1 MATKNIN
8 VSWQFT
14 KDAITVAEGS
24 SVLTQGN
31 WETLDLPHTWNGED
45 GQDGGND
52 YHRGTCY
59 YVKNMKREEFGSEP
73 ITYIEFNGANSS
85 AWLYVNGKEA
95 GHHDGGYSTWRVN
108 VTDLLADDNELVV
121 AVDNAPNDHVYPQM
135 ADFTFYGGLYRDV
148 NVISV
153 PETHFDLDYY
163 GTHGIAVTP
172 TVEGANASVEVEV
185 FVTDATEEDTLEYVI
200 KDGDEVVATKSVS
213 ANETKVTFEIEN
225 VHLWN
230 GRKDPHLYTMHVEL
244 KKDGQ
249 VIDERTT
256 RFGCRTFKVD
266 PEKGFF
272 LNGEHYPLRGVSRHQ
287 DRPHIGNALTP
298 EMHEEDAKI
307 IYELGATTIRLAHYQ
322 HDQYFYDL
330 CDELGFVLWAE
341 IPYISVHMSN
351 GRENT
356 ISQMKELVVQNYNH
370 PSIFFWGLSNEI
382 TMKGAKDPDLLENH
396 HILNDMVHEM
406 DKTRLT
412 TMAVISMCDISEKQY
427 IEIPDLVSYNQYLGW
442 YGGKIEQNGPFMDA
456 FHEMYPNIPI
466 GMSEYGAEAY
476 KWHTSH
482 PEQGDYT
489 EEYQAHYHEELI
501 KQLYTRDFVWATH
514 VWNMFD
520 FAADARDEGGCKGMN
535 NKGLVTF
542 DRKYKKDAFYAYKAW
557 LSDEPFVHLC
567 SKNYID
573 RDEDVTI
580 VKVYSNLPEVELFAN
595 GESVGKQNAEDHFF
609 TFEVKNVGETTL
621 LAKAGDC
628 EDSATIRKVDEP
640 NPDYHMPVTG
650 DVINWF
656 EITAPEGYFSINDT
670 LGEIMANPEGAKFMG
685 GMMAKMQESQQN
697 PSEDDPQKGMKDL
710 ANQIDPE
717 AAQKMMM
724 GFTVKRMLGFG
735 GLPKEQVL
743 GINAMLN
750 KIKK

>member
-1 MATKNIN
+1 MSKKFTWNENWK
-8 VSWQFT
+8 FT
-14 KDAITVAEGS
+14 KDAVTVSDKTTSA
-24 SVLTQGN
+24 GN

-45 GQDGGND
+45 GQDGGSD
-52 YHRGTCY
+52 YYRGTCY
-59 YVKNMKREEFGSEP
+59 YAKNLSKAEVAEGKEV
-73 ITYIEFNGANSS
+73 YIEFEAANSS
-85 AWLYVNGKEA
+85 AELFVNGESVAK
-95 GHHDGGYSTWRVN
+95 HDGGYSTWRAN
-108 VTDLLADDNELVV
+108 ITPYLKDENEIVV
-121 AVDNAPNDHVYPQM
+121 AVDNAPNDYVYPQN
-135 ADFTFYGGLYRDV
+135 ADFTFYGGLYRKVSLILVD
-148 NVISV
+148 
-153 PETHFDLDYY
+153 ETRFDLDYY
-163 GTHGIAVTP
+163 GSPAIKVTP
-172 TVEGANASVEVEV
+172 EVTGDDAKITTEVYLTNAGSTEELVFTITDGDTVVDTVTVSADKTEVEQ
-185 FVTDATEEDTLEYVI
+185 TIT
-200 KDGDEVVATKSVS
+200 
-213 ANETKVTFEIEN
+213 N

-244 KKDGQ
+244 KKNGT
-249 VIDERTT
+249 VVDERST

-322 HDQYFYDL
+322 HDQHFYNM

-341 IPYISVHMSN
+341 IPYISVHMPN

-370 PSIFFWGLSNEI
+370 ASIFFWGLSTEI

-412 TMAVISMCDISEKQY
+412 TMAVISMCNISESQY

-442 YGGKIEQNGPFMDA
+442 YGGKIEENGPFMDS

-476 KWHTSH
+476 KWHSSH
-482 PEQGDYT
+482 PEQGDYS

-542 DRKYKKDAFYAYKAW
+542 DRKYKKDSFYAYKAW

-567 SKNYID
+567 SKNYVD
-573 RDEDVTI
+573 RDEDVTT
-580 VKVYSNLPEVELFAN
+580 VKVYSNLPEVELFVN
-595 GESVGKQNAEDHFF
+595 GESVGKQTAEDHFF
-609 TFEVKNVGETTL
+609 SFTVKNVGESKL

-628 EDSATIRKVDEP
+628 EDTAVIKKVDEP
-640 NPDYHMPVTG
+640 NPDYRMPVTG

-656 EITAPEGYFSINDT
+656 EITTPEGYFSINDT
-670 LGEIMANPEGAKFMG
+670 MGDIMANPEGAKLMG
-685 GMMAKMQESQQN
+685 GLMAKMQPNNEE
-697 PSEDDPQKGMKDL
+697 PDEDDPQKGMKEL
-710 ANQIDPE
+710 ASQIDPA

-735 GLPKEQVL
+735 AVPKEQVL

>member
-1 MATKNIN
+1 MSKKFTWNNNWK
-8 VSWQFT
+8 FT
-14 KDAITVAEGS
+14 KDAVSISENTTAA
-24 SVLTQGN
+24 GN
-31 WETLDLPHTWNGED
+31 WETLDLPHTWNGDD
-45 GQDGGND
+45 GQDGGSD
-52 YHRGTCY
+52 YYRGTCY
-59 YVKNMKREEFGSEP
+59 YAKNLSKAEVAEGKEV
-73 ITYIEFNGANSS
+73 YIEFEAANSS
-85 AWLYVNGKEA
+85 AELYVNGTSAAK
-95 GHHDGGYSTWRVN
+95 HDGGYSTWRAN
-108 VTDLLADDNELVV
+108 ITPYLKEENEIVV
-121 AVDNAPNDHVYPQM
+121 AVDNAPNDRVYPQN
-135 ADFTFYGGLYRDV
+135 ADFTFYGGLYRKVSLICVD
-148 NVISV
+148 
-153 PETHFDLDYY
+153 ETRFDLDYY
-163 GTHGIAVTP
+163 GSPAIKVTP
-172 TVEGANASVEVEV
+172 EVTGSDARITTEVFLTGATSEEELVFTITDGETVIDTVTVAAEQTEVEQ
-185 FVTDATEEDTLEYVI
+185 T
-200 KDGDEVVATKSVS
+200 
-213 ANETKVTFEIEN
+213 IEN

-244 KKDGQ
+244 KKNGE
-249 VIDERTT
+249 VVDERTT
-256 RFGCRTFKVD
+256 RFGCRTFTVD
-266 PEKGFF
+266 PKKGFF

-341 IPYISVHMSN
+341 IPYISVHMPT

-370 PSIFFWGLSNEI
+370 ASIFFWGLSNEI
-382 TMKGAKDPDLLENH
+382 TMQGADDPDLLENH

-412 TMAVISMCDISEKQY
+412 TMAVISMCDISESQY

-442 YGGKIEQNGPFMDA
+442 YGGKIEENGPFMDA
-456 FHEMYPNIPI
+456 FHEKYPNIPI

-482 PEQGDYT
+482 PEQGDYS

-501 KQLYTRDFVWATH
+501 KQLYTRDFIWATH

-542 DRKYKKDAFYAYKAW
+542 DRKYKKDSFYAYKAW

-567 SKNYID
+567 SKNYVD

-580 VKVYSNLPEVELFAN
+580 VKVYSNQPEVELFAN
-595 GESVGKQNAEDHFF
+595 GESVGKQTAEDHFF
-609 TFEVKNVGETTL
+609 SFEVKNVGETTL
-621 LAKAGDC
+621 VAKAGVC
-628 EDSATIRKVDEP
+628 EDTATIRKVDEP
-640 NPDYHMPVTG
+640 NPDYRMPVTG
-650 DVINWF
+650 DIINWF
-656 EITAPEGYFSINDT
+656 EITEPDGYFSINDT
-670 LGEIMANPEGAKFMG
+670 MGQIMANPEGAKLLG
-685 GMMAKMQESQQN
+685 GMLEKMQQSNQN
-697 PSEDDPQKGMKDL
+697 PDDDDPQKGMK
-710 ANQIDPE
+710 AMASKIDPA

-735 GLPKEQVL
+735 SVPKEQVL
-743 GINAMLN
+743 AINQMLN
-750 KIKK
+750 QIKK

>member
-1 MATKNIN
+1 MSKKFTWNENWK
-8 VSWQFT
+8 FT
-14 KDAITVAEGS
+14 KDAVAITDRTT
-24 SVLTQGN
+24 SVGN
-31 WETLDLPHTWNGED
+31 WETLNLPHTWNGDD
-45 GQDGGND
+45 GQDGGSD
-52 YHRGTCY
+52 YYRGTCY
-59 YVKNMKREEFGSEP
+59 YAKNLSKAEIAEGKEV
-73 ITYIEFNGANSS
+73 YIEFEAANSS
-85 AWLYVNGKEA
+85 AELFVNGESVAK
-95 GHHDGGYSTWRVN
+95 HDGGYSTWRAN
-108 VTDLLADDNELVV
+108 ITSYLKEENEIVV
-121 AVDNAPNDHVYPQM
+121 AVDNAPNDHVYPQN
-135 ADFTFYGGLYRDV
+135 ADFTFYGGLYRKVSLLLVD
-148 NVISV
+148 
-153 PETHFDLDYY
+153 ETRFDLDYY
-163 GTHGIAVTP
+163 GSPAIKVTP
-172 TVEGANASVEVEV
+172 EVTGQDAKITTEVYLTNAGSQ
-185 FVTDATEEDTLEYVI
+185 EELVYTI
-200 KDGDEVVATKSVS
+200 TDGDTVVDTVTVCADQTK
-213 ANETKVTFEIEN
+213 AEQTITN

-272 LNGEHYPLRGVSRHQ
+272 LNGEYYPLRGVSRHQ

-341 IPYISVHMSN
+341 IPYISVHMPN

-356 ISQMKELVVQNYNH
+356 VSQMKELVVQNYNH

-412 TMAVISMCDISEKQY
+412 TMAVISMCDISESQY

-567 SKNYID
+567 SKNYVD
-573 RDEDVTI
+573 RDEDVTT
-580 VKVYSNLPEVELFAN
+580 VKVYSNLPEVELFVN

-621 LAKAGDC
+621 IAKAGDY

-670 LGEIMANPEGAKFMG
+670 MGEIMANPEGAKFMG

-697 PSEDDPQKGMKDL
+697 PSEDDPQKGMKAM
-710 ANQIDPE
+710 ANQIEPE

>member
-1 MATKNIN
+1 MSKKFTWNENWK
-8 VSWQFT
+8 FT
-14 KDAITVAEGS
+14 KDAVTVTDKTTSA
-24 SVLTQGN
+24 GN
-31 WETLDLPHTWNGED
+31 WETLDLPHTWNGDD
-45 GQDGGND
+45 GQDGGSD
-52 YHRGTCY
+52 YYRGTCY
-59 YVKNMKREEFGSEP
+59 YAKNLSKAEIAEDKEV
-73 ITYIEFNGANSS
+73 YIEFEAANSS
-85 AWLYVNGKEA
+85 AELFVNGTSVAK
-95 GHHDGGYSTWRVN
+95 HDGGYSTWRAN
-108 VTDLLADDNELVV
+108 ITSYLKEENEIVV
-121 AVDNAPNDHVYPQM
+121 AVDNAPNDRVYPQN
-135 ADFTFYGGLYRDV
+135 ADFTFYGGLYRKVSLILVD
-148 NVISV
+148 
-153 PETHFDLDYY
+153 ETRFDLDYY
-163 GTHGIAVTP
+163 GSPAIKVTP
-172 TVEGANASVEVEV
+172 EVTGQDAKITTEVYLTNAGSAEELV
-185 FVTDATEEDTLEYVI
+185 FTIT
-200 KDGDEVVATKSVS
+200 DGDTVVDTVSVL
-213 ANETKVTFEIEN
+213 ADQTKVEQTITN

-341 IPYISVHMSN
+341 IPYISVHMPN

-396 HILNDMVHEM
+396 QILNDMVHEM

-412 TMAVISMCDISEKQY
+412 TMAVISMCDISESQY

-489 EEYQAHYHEELI
+489 EEYQAYYHEELI

-567 SKNYID
+567 SKNYVD
-573 RDEDVTI
+573 RDEDVTT
-580 VKVYSNLPEVELFAN
+580 VKVYSNLPEVELFVN

-621 LAKAGDC
+621 VAKAGDC
-628 EDSATIRKVDEP
+628 EDSATIKKVDEP

-670 LGEIMANPEGAKFMG
+670 MGEIMANPEGAKFMG

-710 ANQIDPE
+710 ANQIEPE

>member
-1 MATKNIN
+1 MSKKFTWNNNWK
-8 VSWQFT
+8 FT
-14 KDAITVAEGS
+14 KDAVSISENTTAA
-24 SVLTQGN
+24 GN
-31 WETLDLPHTWNGED
+31 WETLDLPHTWNGDD
-45 GQDGGND
+45 GQDGGSD
-52 YHRGTCY
+52 YYRGTCY
-59 YVKNMKREEFGSEP
+59 YAKNLSKAEVAEGKEV
-73 ITYIEFNGANSS
+73 YIEFEAANSS
-85 AWLYVNGKEA
+85 AELYVNGTSAAK
-95 GHHDGGYSTWRVN
+95 HDGGYSTWRAN
-108 VTDLLADDNELVV
+108 ITPYLKEENEIVV
-121 AVDNAPNDHVYPQM
+121 AVDNAPNDRVYPQN
-135 ADFTFYGGLYRDV
+135 ADFTFYGGLYRKVSLICVD
-148 NVISV
+148 
-153 PETHFDLDYY
+153 ETRFDLDYY
-163 GTHGIAVTP
+163 GSPAIKVTP
-172 TVEGANASVEVEV
+172 EVTGSDARITTEVFLTGATSEEELVFTITDGETVIDTVTVAAEQTEVEQ
-185 FVTDATEEDTLEYVI
+185 T
-200 KDGDEVVATKSVS
+200 
-213 ANETKVTFEIEN
+213 IEN

-244 KKDGQ
+244 KKNGE
-249 VIDERTT
+249 VVDERTT
-256 RFGCRTFKVD
+256 RFGCRTFTVD
-266 PEKGFF
+266 PKKGFF

-341 IPYISVHMSN
+341 IPYISVHMPT

-370 PSIFFWGLSNEI
+370 ASIFFWGLSNEI
-382 TMKGAKDPDLLENH
+382 TMQGADDPDLLENH

-412 TMAVISMCDISEKQY
+412 TMAVISMCDISESQY
-427 IEIPDLVSYNQYLGW
+427 IEIPDVVSYNQYLGW
-442 YGGKIEQNGPFMDA
+442 YGGKIEDNGPFMDA
-456 FHEMYPNIPI
+456 FHEKYPNIPI

-482 PEQGDYT
+482 PEQGDYS

-501 KQLYTRDFVWATH
+501 KQLYTRDFIWATH

-542 DRKYKKDAFYAYKAW
+542 DRKYKKDSFYAYKAW

-567 SKNYID
+567 SKNYVD

-580 VKVYSNLPEVELFAN
+580 VKVYSNQPEVELFAN
-595 GESVGKQNAEDHFF
+595 GESVGKQTAEDHFF
-609 TFEVKNVGETTL
+609 SFEVKNVGETTL
-621 LAKAGDC
+621 VAKAGVC
-628 EDSATIRKVDEP
+628 EDTATIRKVDEP
-640 NPDYHMPVTG
+640 NPDYRMPVTG
-650 DVINWF
+650 DIINWF
-656 EITAPEGYFSINDT
+656 EITEPDGYFSINDT
-670 LGEIMANPEGAKFMG
+670 MGQIMANPEGAKLLG
-685 GMMAKMQESQQN
+685 GMLEKMQQSNQN
-697 PSEDDPQKGMKDL
+697 PDDDDPQKGMK
-710 ANQIDPE
+710 AMASKIDPA

-735 GLPKEQVL
+735 SVPKEQVL
-743 GINAMLN
+743 AINQMLN
-750 KIKK
+750 QIKK

>member
-1 MATKNIN
+1 MSKKFTWNENWK
-8 VSWQFT
+8 FT
-14 KDAITVAEGS
+14 KDAVTITDKTTSA
-24 SVLTQGN
+24 GN
-31 WETLDLPHTWNGED
+31 WETLDLPHTWNGDD
-45 GQDGGND
+45 GQDGGSD
-52 YHRGTCY
+52 YYRGTCY
-59 YVKNMKREEFGSEP
+59 YAKNLSKAEVAEGKEV
-73 ITYIEFNGANSS
+73 YIEFEAANSS
-85 AWLYVNGKEA
+85 AELFVNGESVAK
-95 GHHDGGYSTWRVN
+95 HDGGYSTWRAN
-108 VTDLLADDNELVV
+108 VTSYLKEENEIVV
-121 AVDNAPNDHVYPQM
+121 AVDNAPNDHVYPQN
-135 ADFTFYGGLYRDV
+135 ADFTFYGGLYRKVSLILVD
-148 NVISV
+148 
-153 PETHFDLDYY
+153 ETRFDLDYY
-163 GTHGIAVTP
+163 GSPAIKVTP
-172 TVEGANASVEVEV
+172 EVTGQDAKITTEVYLTNAGSAEELV
-185 FVTDATEEDTLEYVI
+185 FTIT
-200 KDGDEVVATKSVS
+200 DGDTVVDTVTVCADQ
-213 ANETKVTFEIEN
+213 TKVEQTITN

-396 HILNDMVHEM
+396 QILNDMVHEM

-567 SKNYID
+567 SKNYVD
-573 RDEDVTI
+573 RDEDVTT
-580 VKVYSNLPEVELFAN
+580 VKVYSNLPEVELFVN

-628 EDSATIRKVDEP
+628 EDSATIKKVDEP

-697 PSEDDPQKGMKDL
+697 PSEDDPQKGMKAM
-710 ANQIDPE
+710 ANQIEPE

>member
-1 MATKNIN
+1 MSKKFTWNNNWK
-8 VSWQFT
+8 FT
-14 KDAITVAEGS
+14 KDAVSISENTTAA
-24 SVLTQGN
+24 GN
-31 WETLDLPHTWNGED
+31 WETLDLPHTWNGDD
-45 GQDGGND
+45 GQDGGSD
-52 YHRGTCY
+52 YYRGTCY
-59 YVKNMKREEFGSEP
+59 YAKNLSKAEVAEGKEV
-73 ITYIEFNGANSS
+73 YIEFEAANSS
-85 AWLYVNGKEA
+85 AELYVNGTSAAK
-95 GHHDGGYSTWRVN
+95 HDGGYSTWRAN
-108 VTDLLADDNELVV
+108 ITPYLKEENEIVV
-121 AVDNAPNDHVYPQM
+121 AVDNAPNDRVYPQN
-135 ADFTFYGGLYRDV
+135 ADFTFYGGLYRKVSLICVD
-148 NVISV
+148 
-153 PETHFDLDYY
+153 ETRFDLDYY
-163 GTHGIAVTP
+163 GSPAIKVTP
-172 TVEGANASVEVEV
+172 EVTGSDARITTEVFLTGATSEEELVFTITDGETVIDTVTVAAEQTEVEQ
-185 FVTDATEEDTLEYVI
+185 T
-200 KDGDEVVATKSVS
+200 
-213 ANETKVTFEIEN
+213 IEN

-244 KKDGQ
+244 KKNGE
-249 VIDERTT
+249 VVDERTT
-256 RFGCRTFKVD
+256 RFGCRTFTVD
-266 PEKGFF
+266 PKKGFF

-341 IPYISVHMSN
+341 IPYISVHMPT

-370 PSIFFWGLSNEI
+370 ASIFFWGLSNEI
-382 TMKGAKDPDLLENH
+382 TMQGADDPDLLENH

-412 TMAVISMCDISEKQY
+412 TMAVISMCDISESQY
-427 IEIPDLVSYNQYLGW
+427 IEIPDVVSYNQYLGW
-442 YGGKIEQNGPFMDA
+442 YGGKIEDNGPFMDA
-456 FHEMYPNIPI
+456 FHEKYPNIPI

-482 PEQGDYT
+482 PEQGDYS

-501 KQLYTRDFVWATH
+501 KQLYTRDFIWATH

-542 DRKYKKDAFYAYKAW
+542 DRKYKKDSFYAYKAW

-567 SKNYID
+567 SKNYVD

-580 VKVYSNLPEVELFAN
+580 VKVYSNQPEVELFAN
-595 GESVGKQNAEDHFF
+595 GESVGKQTAEDHFF
-609 TFEVKNVGETTL
+609 SFEVKNVGETTL
-621 LAKAGDC
+621 VAKAGVC
-628 EDSATIRKVDEP
+628 EDTATIRKVDEP
-640 NPDYHMPVTG
+640 NPDYRMPVTG
-650 DVINWF
+650 DIINWF
-656 EITAPEGYFSINDT
+656 EITQPDGYFSINDT
-670 LGEIMANPEGAKFMG
+670 MGQIMANPEGAKLLG
-685 GMMAKMQESQQN
+685 GMLEKMQQSNQN
-697 PSEDDPQKGMKDL
+697 PDDDDPQKGMK
-710 ANQIDPE
+710 AMASKIDPA

-735 GLPKEQVL
+735 SVPKEQVL
-743 GINAMLN
+743 AINQMLN
-750 KIKK
+750 QIKK

>member
-1 MATKNIN
+1 MSKKFTWNENWK
-8 VSWQFT
+8 FT
-14 KDAITVAEGS
+14 KDAVAITDKTTSA
-24 SVLTQGN
+24 GN
-31 WETLDLPHTWNGED
+31 WETLDLPHTWNGDD
-45 GQDGGND
+45 GQDGGSD
-52 YHRGTCY
+52 YYRGTCY
-59 YVKNMKREEFGSEP
+59 YAKNLSKAEIAEEKEV
-73 ITYIEFNGANSS
+73 YIEFEAANSS
-85 AWLYVNGKEA
+85 AELFVNGESVAK
-95 GHHDGGYSTWRVN
+95 HDGGYSTWRAN
-108 VTDLLADDNELVV
+108 ITSYLKEENEIVV
-121 AVDNAPNDHVYPQM
+121 AVDNAPNDHVYPQN
-135 ADFTFYGGLYRDV
+135 ADFTFYGGLYRKVSLLLVD
-148 NVISV
+148 
-153 PETHFDLDYY
+153 ETRFDLDYY
-163 GTHGIAVTP
+163 GSPAIKVTP
-172 TVEGANASVEVEV
+172 EVTGQDAKITTEVYLTNAGSQ
-185 FVTDATEEDTLEYVI
+185 EELVYTI
-200 KDGDEVVATKSVS
+200 TDGDTVVDTVTVCADQTK
-213 ANETKVTFEIEN
+213 AEQTITN

-272 LNGEHYPLRGVSRHQ
+272 LNGEYYPLRGVSRHQ

-322 HDQYFYDL
+322 HDQHFYDL

-341 IPYISVHMSN
+341 IPYISVHMPN

-356 ISQMKELVVQNYNH
+356 VSQMKELVVQNYNH

-412 TMAVISMCDISEKQY
+412 TMAVISMCDISESQY

-567 SKNYID
+567 SKNYVD
-573 RDEDVTI
+573 RDEDVTT
-580 VKVYSNLPEVELFAN
+580 VKVYSNLPEVELFVN
-595 GESVGKQNAEDHFF
+595 GESVGKQTAEDHFF
-609 TFEVKNVGETTL
+609 TFEVKNVGETKL
-621 LAKAGDC
+621 VAKAGDC
-628 EDSATIRKVDEP
+628 EDTAVIKKVDEP
-640 NPDYHMPVTG
+640 NPDYRMPVTG

-670 LGEIMANPEGAKFMG
+670 MGDIMANPEGAKLMG
-685 GMMAKMQESQQN
+685 GLMAKMQPNNEE
-697 PSEDDPQKGMKDL
+697 PDEDDPQKGMKEL
-710 ANQIDPE
+710 ASQIDPA

-735 GLPKEQVL
+735 AVPKEQVL

>member
-1 MATKNIN
+1 MSKKFTWNENWK
-8 VSWQFT
+8 FT
-14 KDAITVAEGS
+14 KDAVTITDKTTSA
-24 SVLTQGN
+24 GN
-31 WETLDLPHTWNGED
+31 WETLDLPHTWNGDD
-45 GQDGGND
+45 GQDGGSD
-52 YHRGTCY
+52 YYRGTCY
-59 YVKNMKREEFGSEP
+59 YAKNLSKVEVAEGKEV
-73 ITYIEFNGANSS
+73 YIEFEAANSS
-85 AWLYVNGKEA
+85 AELFVNGESVAK
-95 GHHDGGYSTWRVN
+95 HDGGYSTWRAN
-108 VTDLLADDNELVV
+108 ITSYLKEENEIVV
-121 AVDNAPNDHVYPQM
+121 VVDNAPNDHVYPQN
-135 ADFTFYGGLYRDV
+135 ADFTFYGGLYRKVSLILVD
-148 NVISV
+148 
-153 PETHFDLDYY
+153 ETRFDLDYY
-163 GTHGIAVTP
+163 GSPAIKVTP
-172 TVEGANASVEVEV
+172 EVTGQDAKITTEV
-185 FVTDATEEDTLEYVI
+185 YLTNVGSQEELVYTI
-200 KDGDEVVATKSVS
+200 TDGDTVVDTVSVL
-213 ANETKVTFEIEN
+213 ANQTKVEQTITN

-287 DRPHIGNALTP
+287 DRPHIGNALTS

-341 IPYISVHMSN
+341 IPYISVHMPN

-396 HILNDMVHEM
+396 QILNDMVHEM

-412 TMAVISMCDISEKQY
+412 TMAVISMCDISESQY

-489 EEYQAHYHEELI
+489 EEYQAYYHEELI

-567 SKNYID
+567 SKNYVD
-573 RDEDVTI
+573 RDEDVTT
-580 VKVYSNLPEVELFAN
+580 VKVYSNLPAVELFAN

-609 TFEVKNVGETTL
+609 TFEVKNVGEIML
-621 LAKAGDC
+621 LAKAGDY

-670 LGEIMANPEGAKFMG
+670 MGEIMANPEGAKFMG

-697 PSEDDPQKGMKDL
+697 PSEDDPQKGMKAM
-710 ANQIDPE
+710 ANQIEPE

>member
-1 MATKNIN
+1 MSKKFTWNENWK
-8 VSWQFT
+8 FT
-14 KDAITVAEGS
+14 KDAVTVSDKTTSA
-24 SVLTQGN
+24 GN

-45 GQDGGND
+45 GQDGGSD
-52 YHRGTCY
+52 YYRGTCY
-59 YVKNMKREEFGSEP
+59 YAKNLSKAEVAEGKEV
-73 ITYIEFNGANSS
+73 YIEFEAANSS
-85 AWLYVNGKEA
+85 AELFVNGESVAK
-95 GHHDGGYSTWRVN
+95 HDGGYSTWRAN
-108 VTDLLADDNELVV
+108 ITPYLKDENEIVV
-121 AVDNAPNDHVYPQM
+121 AVDNAPNDYVYPQN
-135 ADFTFYGGLYRDV
+135 ADFTFYGGLYRKVSLILVD
-148 NVISV
+148 
-153 PETHFDLDYY
+153 ETRFDLDYY
-163 GTHGIAVTP
+163 GSPAIKVTP
-172 TVEGANASVEVEV
+172 EVTGDDAKITTEVYLTNAGSTEELVFTITDGDTVVDTVTVSADKTEVEQ
-185 FVTDATEEDTLEYVI
+185 TIT
-200 KDGDEVVATKSVS
+200 
-213 ANETKVTFEIEN
+213 N

-244 KKDGQ
+244 KKNGT
-249 VIDERTT
+249 VVDERST

-322 HDQYFYDL
+322 HDQHFYDM

-341 IPYISVHMSN
+341 IPYISVHMPN

-370 PSIFFWGLSNEI
+370 ASILFWGLSNEI

-412 TMAVISMCDISEKQY
+412 TMAVISMCNISESQY

-442 YGGKIEQNGPFMDA
+442 YGGKIEENGPFMDS

-476 KWHTSH
+476 KWHSSH
-482 PEQGDYT
+482 PEQGDYS

-542 DRKYKKDAFYAYKAW
+542 DRKYKKDSFYAYKAW

-567 SKNYID
+567 SKNYVE
-573 RDEDVTI
+573 RDEDVTT
-580 VKVYSNLPEVELFAN
+580 VKVYSNLPEVELFVN
-595 GESVGKQNAEDHFF
+595 GESVGKQTAEDHFF
-609 TFEVKNVGETTL
+609 SFTVKNVGESKL

-628 EDSATIRKVDEP
+628 EDTAVIKKVDEP
-640 NPDYHMPVTG
+640 NPDYRMPVTG

-670 LGEIMANPEGAKFMG
+670 MGDIMANPEGAKLMG
-685 GMMAKMQESQQN
+685 GLMAKMQPNNEE
-697 PSEDDPQKGMKDL
+697 PDEDDPQKGMKEL
-710 ANQIDPE
+710 ASQIDPA

-735 GLPKEQVL
+735 AVPKEQVL

>member
-1 MATKNIN
+1 MSKKFTWNNNWK
-8 VSWQFT
+8 FT
-14 KDAITVAEGS
+14 KDAVSISENTTAA
-24 SVLTQGN
+24 GN
-31 WETLDLPHTWNGED
+31 WETIDLPHTWNGDD
-45 GQDGGND
+45 GQDGGSD
-52 YHRGTCY
+52 YYRGTCY
-59 YVKNMKREEFGSEP
+59 YAKNLSKAEVAEGKEV
-73 ITYIEFNGANSS
+73 YIEFEAANSS
-85 AWLYVNGKEA
+85 AELYVNGTSAAK
-95 GHHDGGYSTWRVN
+95 HDGGYSTWRAN
-108 VTDLLADDNELVV
+108 ITPYLKEENEIVV
-121 AVDNAPNDHVYPQM
+121 AVDNAPNDRVYPQN
-135 ADFTFYGGLYRDV
+135 ADFTFYGGLYRKVSLICVD
-148 NVISV
+148 
-153 PETHFDLDYY
+153 ETRFDLDYY
-163 GTHGIAVTP
+163 GSPAIKVTP
-172 TVEGANASVEVEV
+172 EVTGSDARITTEVFLTGATSEEELVFTITDGETVIDTVTVAAEQTEVEQ
-185 FVTDATEEDTLEYVI
+185 T
-200 KDGDEVVATKSVS
+200 
-213 ANETKVTFEIEN
+213 IEN

-244 KKDGQ
+244 KKNGE
-249 VIDERTT
+249 VVDERTT
-256 RFGCRTFKVD
+256 RFGCRTFTVD
-266 PEKGFF
+266 PKKGFF

-341 IPYISVHMSN
+341 IPYISVHMPT

-370 PSIFFWGLSNEI
+370 ASIFFWGLSNEI
-382 TMKGAKDPDLLENH
+382 TMQGADDPDLLENH

-412 TMAVISMCDISEKQY
+412 TMAVISMCDISESQY

-442 YGGKIEQNGPFMDA
+442 YGGKIEENGPFMDA
-456 FHEMYPNIPI
+456 FHEKYPNIPI

-482 PEQGDYT
+482 PEQGDYS

-501 KQLYTRDFVWATH
+501 KQLYTRDFIWATH

-542 DRKYKKDAFYAYKAW
+542 DRKYKKDSFYAYKAW

-567 SKNYID
+567 SKNYVD

-580 VKVYSNLPEVELFAN
+580 VKVYSNQPEVELFAN
-595 GESVGKQNAEDHFF
+595 GESVGKQTAEDHFF
-609 TFEVKNVGETTL
+609 SFEVKNVGETTL
-621 LAKAGDC
+621 VAKAGVC
-628 EDSATIRKVDEP
+628 EDTATIRKVDEP
-640 NPDYHMPVTG
+640 NPDYRMPVTG
-650 DVINWF
+650 DIINWF
-656 EITAPEGYFSINDT
+656 EITEPEGYFSINDT
-670 LGEIMANPEGAKFMG
+670 MGQIMENPEGAKLLG
-685 GMMAKMQESQQN
+685 GMLEKMQQSNQN
-697 PSEDDPQKGMKDL
+697 PDDDDPQKGMK
-710 ANQIDPE
+710 AMASKIDPA

-735 GLPKEQVL
+735 SVPKEQVL
-743 GINAMLN
+743 AINQMLN
-750 KIKK
+750 QIKK

>member
-1 MATKNIN
+1 MSKKYTWNENWK
-8 VSWQFT
+8 FT
-14 KDAITVAEGS
+14 KDAVAITDKTTSA
-24 SVLTQGN
+24 GN
-31 WETLDLPHTWNGED
+31 WETLDLPHTWNGDD
-45 GQDGGND
+45 GQDGGSD
-52 YHRGTCY
+52 YYRGTCY
-59 YVKNMKREEFGSEP
+59 YAKNLSKAEVAEGKEV
-73 ITYIEFNGANSS
+73 YIEFEAANSS
-85 AWLYVNGKEA
+85 AELFVNGESVAK
-95 GHHDGGYSTWRVN
+95 HDGGYSTWRAN
-108 VTDLLADDNELVV
+108 ITSYLKEENEIVV
-121 AVDNAPNDHVYPQM
+121 AVDNAPNDHVYPQN
-135 ADFTFYGGLYRDV
+135 ADFTFYGGLYRKVSLILVD
-148 NVISV
+148 
-153 PETHFDLDYY
+153 ETRFDLDYY
-163 GTHGIAVTP
+163 GSPAIKVTP
-172 TVEGANASVEVEV
+172 EVTGQDAKITTEVYLTNAGSAEELV
-185 FVTDATEEDTLEYVI
+185 FTIT
-200 KDGDEVVATKSVS
+200 DGDTVVDTVTVCADQ
-213 ANETKVTFEIEN
+213 TKVEQTITN

-341 IPYISVHMSN
+341 IPYISVHMPN

-396 HILNDMVHEM
+396 QILNDMVHEM

-412 TMAVISMCDISEKQY
+412 TMAVISMCDISESQY

-442 YGGKIEQNGPFMDA
+442 YGGKIEQNGPFMDS

-489 EEYQAHYHEELI
+489 EEYQAYYHEELI

-542 DRKYKKDAFYAYKAW
+542 DRKYKKDSFYAYKAW

-628 EDSATIRKVDEP
+628 EDSATIKKVDEP

>member
-1 MATKNIN
+1 MSKKFTWNNNWK
-8 VSWQFT
+8 FT
-14 KDAITVAEGS
+14 KDAVSISENTTAA
-24 SVLTQGN
+24 GN
-31 WETLDLPHTWNGED
+31 WETLDLPHTWNGDD
-45 GQDGGND
+45 GQDGGSD
-52 YHRGTCY
+52 YYRGTCY
-59 YVKNMKREEFGSEP
+59 YAKNLSKAEVAEGKEV
-73 ITYIEFNGANSS
+73 YIEFEAANSS
-85 AWLYVNGKEA
+85 AELYVNGTSAAK
-95 GHHDGGYSTWRVN
+95 HDGGYSTWRAN
-108 VTDLLADDNELVV
+108 ITPYLKEENEIVV
-121 AVDNAPNDHVYPQM
+121 AVDNAPNDRVYPQN
-135 ADFTFYGGLYRDV
+135 ADFTFYGGLYRKVSLICVD
-148 NVISV
+148 
-153 PETHFDLDYY
+153 ETRFDLDYY
-163 GTHGIAVTP
+163 GSPAIKVTP
-172 TVEGANASVEVEV
+172 EVTGSDARITTEVFLTGATSEEELVFTITDGETVIDTVTVAAEQTEVEQ
-185 FVTDATEEDTLEYVI
+185 T
-200 KDGDEVVATKSVS
+200 
-213 ANETKVTFEIEN
+213 IEN

-244 KKDGQ
+244 KKNGE
-249 VIDERTT
+249 VVDERTT
-256 RFGCRTFKVD
+256 RFGCRTFTVD
-266 PEKGFF
+266 PKKGFF

-341 IPYISVHMSN
+341 IPYISVHMPT

-370 PSIFFWGLSNEI
+370 ASIFFWGLSNEI
-382 TMKGAKDPDLLENH
+382 TMQGADDPDLLENH

-412 TMAVISMCDISEKQY
+412 TMAVISMCDISESQY
-427 IEIPDLVSYNQYLGW
+427 IEIPDVVSYNQYLGW
-442 YGGKIEQNGPFMDA
+442 YGGKIEDNGPFMDA
-456 FHEMYPNIPI
+456 FHEKYPNIPI

-482 PEQGDYT
+482 PEQGDYS

-501 KQLYTRDFVWATH
+501 KQLYTRDFIWATH

-542 DRKYKKDAFYAYKAW
+542 DRKYKKDSFYAYKAW

-567 SKNYID
+567 SKNYVD

-580 VKVYSNLPEVELFAN
+580 VKVYSNQPEVELFAN
-595 GESVGKQNAEDHFF
+595 GESVGKQTAEDHFF
-609 TFEVKNVGETTL
+609 SFEVKNVGETTL
-621 LAKAGDC
+621 VAKAGVC
-628 EDSATIRKVDEP
+628 EDTATIRKVDEP
-640 NPDYHMPVTG
+640 NSDYRMPVTG
-650 DVINWF
+650 DIINWF
-656 EITAPEGYFSINDT
+656 EITEPDGYFSINDT
-670 LGEIMANPEGAKFMG
+670 IGQIMANPEGAKLLG
-685 GMMAKMQESQQN
+685 GMLEKMQQSNQN
-697 PSEDDPQKGMKDL
+697 PDDDDSQKGMK
-710 ANQIDPE
+710 AMASKIDPA

-735 GLPKEQVL
+735 SVPKEQVL
-743 GINAMLN
+743 AINQMLN
-750 KIKK
+750 QIKK

>member
-1 MATKNIN
+1 MSKKFTWNENWK
-8 VSWQFT
+8 FT
-14 KDAITVAEGS
+14 KDAVTVADKTTS
-24 SVLTQGN
+24 AGN

-45 GQDGGND
+45 GQDGGSD
-52 YHRGTCY
+52 YYRGTCY
-59 YVKNMKREEFGSEP
+59 YAKNLSKAEVAEGKEV
-73 ITYIEFNGANSS
+73 YIEFEAANSS
-85 AWLYVNGKEA
+85 AELFVNGESVAK
-95 GHHDGGYSTWRVN
+95 HDGGYSTWRAN
-108 VTDLLADDNELVV
+108 ITSYLKEENEIVV
-121 AVDNAPNDHVYPQM
+121 AVDNVPNDHVYPQN
-135 ADFTFYGGLYRDV
+135 ADFTFYGGLYRKVSLILVD
-148 NVISV
+148 
-153 PETHFDLDYY
+153 ETRFDLDYY
-163 GTHGIAVTP
+163 GSPAIKVTP
-172 TVEGANASVEVEV
+172 EVTGQDAKITTEVYLTNAGSAEELV
-185 FVTDATEEDTLEYVI
+185 FTIT
-200 KDGDEVVATKSVS
+200 DGDTVVDTVTVCADQ
-213 ANETKVTFEIEN
+213 TKVEQTITN

-230 GRKDPHLYTMHVEL
+230 GRKDPYLYTMHVEL

-249 VIDERTT
+249 VVDERTT

-341 IPYISVHMSN
+341 IPYISVHMPN

-396 HILNDMVHEM
+396 QILNDMVHEM

-412 TMAVISMCDISEKQY
+412 TMAVISMCDISESQY

-442 YGGKIEQNGPFMDA
+442 YGGKIEQNGPFMDS

-489 EEYQAHYHEELI
+489 EEYQAYYHEELI
-501 KQLYTRDFVWATH
+501 KQLYTRDFIWATH

-542 DRKYKKDAFYAYKAW
+542 DRKYKKDSFYAYKAW

-628 EDSATIRKVDEP
+628 EDSATIKKVDEP

-724 GFTVKRMLGFG
+724 GFTVKRMLSFG

>member
-1 MATKNIN
+1 MSKKFTWNNNWK
-8 VSWQFT
+8 FT
-14 KDAITVAEGS
+14 KDAVSISENTTAA
-24 SVLTQGN
+24 GN
-31 WETLDLPHTWNGED
+31 WETLDLPHTWNGDD
-45 GQDGGND
+45 GQDGGSD
-52 YHRGTCY
+52 YYRGTCY
-59 YVKNMKREEFGSEP
+59 YAKNLSKAEVAEGKEV
-73 ITYIEFNGANSS
+73 YIEFEAANSS
-85 AWLYVNGKEA
+85 AELYVNGTSAAK
-95 GHHDGGYSTWRVN
+95 HDGGYSTWRAN
-108 VTDLLADDNELVV
+108 ITPYLKEENEIVV
-121 AVDNAPNDHVYPQM
+121 AVDNAPNDRVYPQN
-135 ADFTFYGGLYRDV
+135 ADFTFYGGLYRKVSLICVD
-148 NVISV
+148 
-153 PETHFDLDYY
+153 ETRFDLDYY
-163 GTHGIAVTP
+163 GSPAIKVTP
-172 TVEGANASVEVEV
+172 EVTGSDARITTEVFLTGATSEEELVFTITDGETVIDTVTVAAEQTEVEQ
-185 FVTDATEEDTLEYVI
+185 T
-200 KDGDEVVATKSVS
+200 
-213 ANETKVTFEIEN
+213 IEN

-244 KKDGQ
+244 KKNGE
-249 VIDERTT
+249 VVDERTT
-256 RFGCRTFKVD
+256 RFGCRTFTVD
-266 PEKGFF
+266 PKKGFF

-341 IPYISVHMSN
+341 IPYISVHMPT

-370 PSIFFWGLSNEI
+370 ASIFFWGLSNEI
-382 TMKGAKDPDLLENH
+382 TMQGADDPDLLENH

-412 TMAVISMCDISEKQY
+412 TMAVISMCDISESQY

-442 YGGKIEQNGPFMDA
+442 YGGKIEENGPFMDA
-456 FHEMYPNIPI
+456 FHEKYPNIPI

-482 PEQGDYT
+482 PEQGGYS

-501 KQLYTRDFVWATH
+501 KQLYTRDFIWATH

-542 DRKYKKDAFYAYKAW
+542 DRKYKKDSFYAYKAW

-567 SKNYID
+567 SKNYVD

-580 VKVYSNLPEVELFAN
+580 VKVYSNQPEVELFAN
-595 GESVGKQNAEDHFF
+595 GESVGKQTAEDHFF
-609 TFEVKNVGETTL
+609 SFEVKNVGETTL
-621 LAKAGDC
+621 VAKAGVC
-628 EDSATIRKVDEP
+628 EDTATIRKVDEP
-640 NPDYHMPVTG
+640 NPDYRMPVTG
-650 DVINWF
+650 DIINWF
-656 EITAPEGYFSINDT
+656 EITQPEGYFSINDT
-670 LGEIMANPEGAKFMG
+670 MGQIMANPEGAKLLG
-685 GMMAKMQESQQN
+685 GMLEKMQQSNQN
-697 PSEDDPQKGMKDL
+697 PDDDDPQKGMK
-710 ANQIDPE
+710 AMASKIDPA

-735 GLPKEQVL
+735 SVPKEQVL
-743 GINAMLN
+743 AINQMLN
-750 KIKK
+750 QIKK

>member
-1 MATKNIN
+1 MSKKFTWNNNWK
-8 VSWQFT
+8 FT
-14 KDAITVAEGS
+14 KDAVSISENTTAA
-24 SVLTQGN
+24 GN
-31 WETLDLPHTWNGED
+31 WETLDLPHTWNGDD
-45 GQDGGND
+45 GQDGGSD
-52 YHRGTCY
+52 YYRGTCY
-59 YVKNMKREEFGSEP
+59 YAKNLSKAEVAEGKEV
-73 ITYIEFNGANSS
+73 YIEFEAANSS
-85 AWLYVNGKEA
+85 AELYVNGTSAAK
-95 GHHDGGYSTWRVN
+95 HDGGYSTWRAN
-108 VTDLLADDNELVV
+108 ITPYLKEENEIVV
-121 AVDNAPNDHVYPQM
+121 AVDNAPNDRVYPQN
-135 ADFTFYGGLYRDV
+135 ADFTFYGGLYRKVSLICVD
-148 NVISV
+148 
-153 PETHFDLDYY
+153 ETRFDLDYY
-163 GTHGIAVTP
+163 GSPAIKVTP
-172 TVEGANASVEVEV
+172 EVTGSDARITTEVFLTGATSEEELVFTITDGETVIDTVTVAAEQTEVEQ
-185 FVTDATEEDTLEYVI
+185 T
-200 KDGDEVVATKSVS
+200 
-213 ANETKVTFEIEN
+213 IEN

-244 KKDGQ
+244 KKNGE
-249 VIDERTT
+249 VVDERTT
-256 RFGCRTFKVD
+256 RFGCRTFTVD
-266 PEKGFF
+266 PKKGFF

-341 IPYISVHMSN
+341 IPYISVHMPT

-370 PSIFFWGLSNEI
+370 ASIFFWGLSNEI
-382 TMKGAKDPDLLENH
+382 TMQGADDPDLLENH

-412 TMAVISMCDISEKQY
+412 TMAVISMCDISESQY

-442 YGGKIEQNGPFMDA
+442 YGGKIEENGPFMDA
-456 FHEMYPNIPI
+456 FHEKYPNIPI

-482 PEQGDYT
+482 PEQGDYS

-501 KQLYTRDFVWATH
+501 KQLYTRDFIWATH

-542 DRKYKKDAFYAYKAW
+542 DRKYKKDSFYAYKAW

-567 SKNYID
+567 SKNYVD

-580 VKVYSNLPEVELFAN
+580 VKVYSNQPEVELFAN
-595 GESVGKQNAEDHFF
+595 GESVGKQTAEDHFF
-609 TFEVKNVGETTL
+609 SFEVKNVGETTL
-621 LAKAGDC
+621 VAKAGVC
-628 EDSATIRKVDEP
+628 EDTATIRKVDEP
-640 NPDYHMPVTG
+640 NPDYRMPVTG
-650 DVINWF
+650 DIINWF
-656 EITAPEGYFSINDT
+656 EITQPEGYFSINDT
-670 LGEIMANPEGAKFMG
+670 MGQIMANPEGAKLLG
-685 GMMAKMQESQQN
+685 GMLEKMQQSNQN
-697 PSEDDPQKGMKDL
+697 PDDDDPQKGMK
-710 ANQIDPE
+710 AMASKIDPA

-735 GLPKEQVL
+735 SVPKEQVL
-743 GINAMLN
+743 AINQMLN
-750 KIKK
+750 QIKK

>member
-1 MATKNIN
+1 MSKKFTWNNNWK
-8 VSWQFT
+8 FT
-14 KDAITVAEGS
+14 KDAVSISENTTAA
-24 SVLTQGN
+24 GN
-31 WETLDLPHTWNGED
+31 WETLDLPHTWNGDD
-45 GQDGGND
+45 GQDGGSD
-52 YHRGTCY
+52 YYRGTCY
-59 YVKNMKREEFGSEP
+59 YAKNLSKAEVAEGKEV
-73 ITYIEFNGANSS
+73 YIEFEAANSS
-85 AWLYVNGKEA
+85 AELYVNGTSAAK
-95 GHHDGGYSTWRVN
+95 HDGGYSTWRAN
-108 VTDLLADDNELVV
+108 ITPYLKEENEIVV
-121 AVDNAPNDHVYPQM
+121 AVDNAPNDRVYPQN
-135 ADFTFYGGLYRDV
+135 ADFTFYGGLYRKVSLICVD
-148 NVISV
+148 
-153 PETHFDLDYY
+153 ETRFDLDYY
-163 GTHGIAVTP
+163 GSPAIKVTP
-172 TVEGANASVEVEV
+172 EVTGSDARITTEVFLTGATSEEELVFTITDGETVIDTVTVAAEQTEVEQ
-185 FVTDATEEDTLEYVI
+185 T
-200 KDGDEVVATKSVS
+200 
-213 ANETKVTFEIEN
+213 IEN

-244 KKDGQ
+244 KKNGE
-249 VIDERTT
+249 VVDERTT
-256 RFGCRTFKVD
+256 RFGCRTFTVD
-266 PEKGFF
+266 PKKGFF

-341 IPYISVHMSN
+341 IPYISVHMPT

-370 PSIFFWGLSNEI
+370 ASIFFWGLSNEI
-382 TMKGAKDPDLLENH
+382 TMQGADDPDLLENH

-412 TMAVISMCDISEKQY
+412 TMAVISMCDISESQY
-427 IEIPDLVSYNQYLGW
+427 IEIPDVVSYNQYLGW
-442 YGGKIEQNGPFMDA
+442 YGGKIEDNGPFMDA
-456 FHEMYPNIPI
+456 FHEKYPNIPI

-482 PEQGDYT
+482 PEQGDYS

-501 KQLYTRDFVWATH
+501 KQLYTRDFIWATH

-542 DRKYKKDAFYAYKAW
+542 DRKYKKDSFYAYKAW

-567 SKNYID
+567 SKNYVD

-580 VKVYSNLPEVELFAN
+580 VKVYSNQPEVELFAN
-595 GESVGKQNAEDHFF
+595 GESVGKQTAEDHFF
-609 TFEVKNVGETTL
+609 SFEVKNVGETTL
-621 LAKAGDC
+621 VAKAGVC
-628 EDSATIRKVDEP
+628 EDTATIRKVDEP
-640 NPDYHMPVTG
+640 NPDYRMPVTG
-650 DVINWF
+650 DIINWF
-656 EITAPEGYFSINDT
+656 EITQPEGYFSINDT
-670 LGEIMANPEGAKFMG
+670 MGQIMENPEGAKLLG
-685 GMMAKMQESQQN
+685 GMLEKMQQSNQN
-697 PSEDDPQKGMKDL
+697 PDDDDPQKGMK
-710 ANQIDPE
+710 AMASKIDPA

-735 GLPKEQVL
+735 SVPKEQVL
-743 GINAMLN
+743 AINQMLN
-750 KIKK
+750 QIKK

>member
-1 MATKNIN
+1 MSKKFTWNNNWK
-8 VSWQFT
+8 FT
-14 KDAITVAEGS
+14 KDAVSISENTTAA
-24 SVLTQGN
+24 GN
-31 WETLDLPHTWNGED
+31 WETLDLPHTWNGDD
-45 GQDGGND
+45 GQDGGSD
-52 YHRGTCY
+52 YYRGTCY
-59 YVKNMKREEFGSEP
+59 YAKNLSKAEVAEGKEV
-73 ITYIEFNGANSS
+73 YIEFEAANSS
-85 AWLYVNGKEA
+85 AELYVNGTSAAK
-95 GHHDGGYSTWRVN
+95 HDGGYSTWRAN
-108 VTDLLADDNELVV
+108 ITPYLKEENEIVV
-121 AVDNAPNDHVYPQM
+121 AVDNAPNDRVYPQN
-135 ADFTFYGGLYRDV
+135 ADFTFYGGLYRKVSLICVD
-148 NVISV
+148 
-153 PETHFDLDYY
+153 ETRFDLDYY
-163 GTHGIAVTP
+163 GSPAIKVTP
-172 TVEGANASVEVEV
+172 EVTGSDARITTEVFLTGATSEEELVFTITDGETVIDTVTVAAEQTEVEQ
-185 FVTDATEEDTLEYVI
+185 T
-200 KDGDEVVATKSVS
+200 
-213 ANETKVTFEIEN
+213 IEN

-244 KKDGQ
+244 KKNGE
-249 VIDERTT
+249 VVDERTT
-256 RFGCRTFKVD
+256 RFGCRTFTVD
-266 PEKGFF
+266 PKKGFF

-341 IPYISVHMSN
+341 IPYISVHMPT

-370 PSIFFWGLSNEI
+370 ASIFFWGLSNEI
-382 TMKGAKDPDLLENH
+382 TMQGADDPDLLENH

-412 TMAVISMCDISEKQY
+412 TMAVISMCDISESQY

-442 YGGKIEQNGPFMDA
+442 YGGKIVENGPFMDA
-456 FHEMYPNIPI
+456 FHEKYPNIPI

-482 PEQGDYT
+482 PEQGDYS

-501 KQLYTRDFVWATH
+501 KQLYTRDFIWATH

-542 DRKYKKDAFYAYKAW
+542 DRKYKKDSFYAYKAW

-567 SKNYID
+567 SKNYVD

-580 VKVYSNLPEVELFAN
+580 VKVYSNQPEVELFAN
-595 GESVGKQNAEDHFF
+595 GESVGKQTAEDHFF
-609 TFEVKNVGETTL
+609 SFEVKNVGETTL
-621 LAKAGDC
+621 VAKAGVC
-628 EDSATIRKVDEP
+628 EDTATIRKVDEP
-640 NPDYHMPVTG
+640 NPDYRMPVTG
-650 DVINWF
+650 DIINWF
-656 EITAPEGYFSINDT
+656 EITQPEGYFSINDT
-670 LGEIMANPEGAKFMG
+670 MGQIMANPEGAKLLG
-685 GMMAKMQESQQN
+685 GMLEKMQQSNQN
-697 PSEDDPQKGMKDL
+697 PDDDDPQKGMK
-710 ANQIDPE
+710 AMASKIDPA

-735 GLPKEQVL
+735 SVPKEQVL
-743 GINAMLN
+743 AINQMLN
-750 KIKK
+750 QIKK

>member
-1 MATKNIN
+1 MSKKFTWNENWK
-8 VSWQFT
+8 FT
-14 KDAITVAEGS
+14 KDAVTVTEQTTES
-24 SVLTQGN
+24 GN
-31 WETLDLPHTWNGED
+31 WETLDLPHTWNGDD
-45 GQDGGND
+45 GQDGGSD
-52 YHRGTCY
+52 YYRGTCY
-59 YVKNMKREEFGSEP
+59 YAKNLSKAEIAEDKEV
-73 ITYIEFNGANSS
+73 YIEFEAANSS
-85 AWLYVNGKEA
+85 AELFVNGTSVAK
-95 GHHDGGYSTWRVN
+95 HDGGYSTWRAN
-108 VTDLLADDNELVV
+108 ITSYLKEENEIVV
-121 AVDNAPNDHVYPQM
+121 AVDNAPNDRVYPQN
-135 ADFTFYGGLYRDV
+135 ADFTFYGGLYRKVSLILVD
-148 NVISV
+148 
-153 PETHFDLDYY
+153 ETRFDLDYY
-163 GTHGIAVTP
+163 GSPAIKVTP
-172 TVEGANASVEVEV
+172 EVTGQDAKITTEVYLTNAGSQEELV
-185 FVTDATEEDTLEYVI
+185 FTIT
-200 KDGDEVVATKSVS
+200 DGDTVVDTVSVL
-213 ANETKVTFEIEN
+213 ADQTKVEQTITN

-341 IPYISVHMSN
+341 IPYISVHMPN

-396 HILNDMVHEM
+396 QILNDMVHEM

-412 TMAVISMCDISEKQY
+412 TMAVISMCDISESQY

-442 YGGKIEQNGPFMDA
+442 YGGKIEQNGPFMDS

-489 EEYQAHYHEELI
+489 EEYQAYYHEELI

-567 SKNYID
+567 SKNYVD
-573 RDEDVTI
+573 RDEDVTT
-580 VKVYSNLPEVELFAN
+580 VKVYSNLPEVELFVN

-609 TFEVKNVGETTL
+609 TFEVKNVGETKL
-621 LAKAGDC
+621 VVKAGDC

-670 LGEIMANPEGAKFMG
+670 MGEIMANPEGAKFMG

-697 PSEDDPQKGMKDL
+697 PSEDDPQKGMKAM
-710 ANQIDPE
+710 ANQIEPE
-717 AAQKMMM
+717 AVQKMMM
-724 GFTVKRMLGFG
+724 GFTVKRMLSFG

>member
-1 MATKNIN
+1 MSKKFTWNENWK
-8 VSWQFT
+8 FT
-14 KDAITVAEGS
+14 KDAVTITDKTTSA
-24 SVLTQGN
+24 GN
-31 WETLDLPHTWNGED
+31 WETLDLPHTWNGDD
-45 GQDGGND
+45 GQDGGSD
-52 YHRGTCY
+52 YYRGTCY
-59 YVKNMKREEFGSEP
+59 YAKNLSKVEVAEGKEV
-73 ITYIEFNGANSS
+73 YIEFEAANSS
-85 AWLYVNGKEA
+85 AELFVNGESVAK
-95 GHHDGGYSTWRVN
+95 HDGGYSTWRAN
-108 VTDLLADDNELVV
+108 ITSYLKEENEIVV
-121 AVDNAPNDHVYPQM
+121 VVDNAPNDHVYPQN
-135 ADFTFYGGLYRDV
+135 ADFTFYGGLYRKVSLILVD
-148 NVISV
+148 
-153 PETHFDLDYY
+153 ETRFDLDYY
-163 GTHGIAVTP
+163 GSPAIKVTP
-172 TVEGANASVEVEV
+172 EVTGQDAKITTEVYLTNAGSAEELV
-185 FVTDATEEDTLEYVI
+185 FTIT
-200 KDGDEVVATKSVS
+200 DGDTVVDTVTVCADQ
-213 ANETKVTFEIEN
+213 TKVEQTITN

-287 DRPHIGNALTP
+287 DRPHIGNALTS

-341 IPYISVHMSN
+341 IPYISVHMPN

-396 HILNDMVHEM
+396 QILNDMVHEM

-412 TMAVISMCDISEKQY
+412 TMAVISMCDISESQY

-489 EEYQAHYHEELI
+489 EEYQAYYHEELI

-567 SKNYID
+567 SKNYVD
-573 RDEDVTI
+573 RDEDVTT
-580 VKVYSNLPEVELFAN
+580 VKVYSNLPAVELFAN

-670 LGEIMANPEGAKFMG
+670 MGEIMANPEGAKFMG

-697 PSEDDPQKGMKDL
+697 PSEDDPQKGMKAM
-710 ANQIDPE
+710 ANQIEPE

>member
-1 MATKNIN
+1 MSKKFTWNENWK
-8 VSWQFT
+8 FT
-14 KDAITVAEGS
+14 KDAVTVSDKTTSA
-24 SVLTQGN
+24 GN

-45 GQDGGND
+45 GQDGGSD
-52 YHRGTCY
+52 YYRGTCY
-59 YVKNMKREEFGSEP
+59 YAKNLSKAEVAEGKEV
-73 ITYIEFNGANSS
+73 YIEFEAANSS
-85 AWLYVNGKEA
+85 AELFVNGESVAK
-95 GHHDGGYSTWRVN
+95 HDGGYSTWRAN
-108 VTDLLADDNELVV
+108 ITPYLKDENEIVV
-121 AVDNAPNDHVYPQM
+121 AVDNAPNDYVYPQN
-135 ADFTFYGGLYRDV
+135 ADFTFYGGLYRKVSLILVD
-148 NVISV
+148 
-153 PETHFDLDYY
+153 ETRFDLDYY
-163 GTHGIAVTP
+163 GSPAIKVTP
-172 TVEGANASVEVEV
+172 EVTGDDAKITTEVYLTNAGSTEELVFTITDGDTVVDTVTVSADKTEVEQ
-185 FVTDATEEDTLEYVI
+185 TIT
-200 KDGDEVVATKSVS
+200 
-213 ANETKVTFEIEN
+213 N

-244 KKDGQ
+244 KKNGT
-249 VIDERTT
+249 VVDERST

-322 HDQYFYDL
+322 HDQHFYDM

-341 IPYISVHMSN
+341 IPYISVHMPN

-370 PSIFFWGLSNEI
+370 SSIFFWGLSNEI

-412 TMAVISMCDISEKQY
+412 TMAVISMCNISESQY

-442 YGGKIEQNGPFMDA
+442 YGGKIEENGPFMDS

-476 KWHTSH
+476 KWHSSH
-482 PEQGDYT
+482 PEQGDYS

-542 DRKYKKDAFYAYKAW
+542 DRKYKKDSFYAYKAW

-567 SKNYID
+567 SKNYVE
-573 RDEDVTI
+573 RDEDVTT
-580 VKVYSNLPEVELFAN
+580 VKVYSNLPEVELFVN
-595 GESVGKQNAEDHFF
+595 GESVGKQTAEDHFF
-609 TFEVKNVGETTL
+609 SFTVKNVGESKL

-628 EDSATIRKVDEP
+628 EDTAVIKKVDEP
-640 NPDYHMPVTG
+640 NPDYRMPVTG

-670 LGEIMANPEGAKFMG
+670 MGDIMANPEGAKLMG
-685 GMMAKMQESQQN
+685 GLMAKMQPNNEE
-697 PSEDDPQKGMKDL
+697 PDEDDPQKGMKEL
-710 ANQIDPE
+710 ASQIDPA

-735 GLPKEQVL
+735 AVPKEQVL

>member
-1 MATKNIN
+1 MSKKFTWNENWK
-8 VSWQFT
+8 FT
-14 KDAITVAEGS
+14 KDAVTITDKTTSA
-24 SVLTQGN
+24 GN
-31 WETLDLPHTWNGED
+31 WETLYLPHTWNGDD
-45 GQDGGND
+45 GQDGGSD
-52 YHRGTCY
+52 YYRGTCY
-59 YVKNMKREEFGSEP
+59 YAKNLSKAEIAEGKEV
-73 ITYIEFNGANSS
+73 YIEFEAANSS
-85 AWLYVNGKEA
+85 AELFVNGESVAK
-95 GHHDGGYSTWRVN
+95 HDGGYSTWRAN
-108 VTDLLADDNELVV
+108 ITAYLKEENEIVV
-121 AVDNAPNDHVYPQM
+121 AVDNAPNDHVYPQN
-135 ADFTFYGGLYRDV
+135 ADFTFYGGLYRKVSLILVD
-148 NVISV
+148 
-153 PETHFDLDYY
+153 ETRFDLDYY
-163 GTHGIAVTP
+163 GSPAIKVTP
-172 TVEGANASVEVEV
+172 EVTGQDAKITTEVYLTNAGSAEELV
-185 FVTDATEEDTLEYVI
+185 FTIT
-200 KDGDEVVATKSVS
+200 DGDTVVDSTTVS
-213 ANETKVTFEIEN
+213 ADQTKVEQTITN

-341 IPYISVHMSN
+341 IPYISVHMPN

-396 HILNDMVHEM
+396 QILNDMVHEM

-412 TMAVISMCDISEKQY
+412 TMAVISMCDISESQY

-442 YGGKIEQNGPFMDA
+442 YGGKIEQNGPFMDS

-489 EEYQAHYHEELI
+489 EEYQAYYHEELI
-501 KQLYTRDFVWATH
+501 KQLYTRDFIWATH

-542 DRKYKKDAFYAYKAW
+542 DRKYKKDSFYAYKAW

-628 EDSATIRKVDEP
+628 EDSATIKKVDEP

-670 LGEIMANPEGAKFMG
+670 MGEIMANPEGAKFMG

-697 PSEDDPQKGMKDL
+697 PSEDDPQKGMKAM
-710 ANQIDPE
+710 ANQIEPE

>member
-1 MATKNIN
+1 MSKKFTWNNNWK
-8 VSWQFT
+8 FT
-14 KDAITVAEGS
+14 KDAVSISENTTAA
-24 SVLTQGN
+24 GN
-31 WETLDLPHTWNGED
+31 WETLDLPHTWNGDD
-45 GQDGGND
+45 GQDGGSD
-52 YHRGTCY
+52 YYRGTCY
-59 YVKNMKREEFGSEP
+59 YAKNLSKAEVAEGKEV
-73 ITYIEFNGANSS
+73 YIEFEAANSS
-85 AWLYVNGKEA
+85 AELYVNGTSAAK
-95 GHHDGGYSTWRVN
+95 HDGGYSTWRAN
-108 VTDLLADDNELVV
+108 ITPYLKEENEIVV
-121 AVDNAPNDHVYPQM
+121 AVDNAPNDRVYPQN
-135 ADFTFYGGLYRDV
+135 ADFTFYGGLYRKVSLICVD
-148 NVISV
+148 
-153 PETHFDLDYY
+153 ETRFDLDYY
-163 GTHGIAVTP
+163 GSPAIKVTP
-172 TVEGANASVEVEV
+172 EVTGSDARITTEVFLTGATSEEELVFTITDGETVIDTVTVAAEQTEVEQ
-185 FVTDATEEDTLEYVI
+185 T
-200 KDGDEVVATKSVS
+200 
-213 ANETKVTFEIEN
+213 IEN

-244 KKDGQ
+244 KKNGE
-249 VIDERTT
+249 VVDERTT
-256 RFGCRTFKVD
+256 RFGCRTFTVD
-266 PEKGFF
+266 PKKGFF

-341 IPYISVHMSN
+341 IPYISVHMPT

-370 PSIFFWGLSNEI
+370 ASIFFWGLSNEI
-382 TMKGAKDPDLLENH
+382 TMQGADDPDLLENH

-412 TMAVISMCDISEKQY
+412 TMAVISMCDISESQY

-442 YGGKIEQNGPFMDA
+442 YGGKIEENGPFMDA
-456 FHEMYPNIPI
+456 FHEKYPNIPI

-482 PEQGDYT
+482 PEQGDYS

-501 KQLYTRDFVWATH
+501 KQLYTRDFIWATH

-542 DRKYKKDAFYAYKAW
+542 DRKYKKDSFYAYKAW

-567 SKNYID
+567 SKNYVD

-580 VKVYSNLPEVELFAN
+580 VKVYSNQPEVELFAN
-595 GESVGKQNAEDHFF
+595 GESVGKQTAEDHFF
-609 TFEVKNVGETTL
+609 SFEVKNVGETTL
-621 LAKAGDC
+621 VAKAGVC
-628 EDSATIRKVDEP
+628 EDTATIRKVDEP
-640 NPDYHMPVTG
+640 NPDYRMPVTG
-650 DVINWF
+650 DIINWF
-656 EITAPEGYFSINDT
+656 EITQPEGYFSINDT
-670 LGEIMANPEGAKFMG
+670 MGQIMENPEGAKLLG
-685 GMMAKMQESQQN
+685 GMLEKMQQSNQN
-697 PSEDDPQKGMKDL
+697 PDDDDPQKGMK
-710 ANQIDPE
+710 AMASKIDPA

-735 GLPKEQVL
+735 SVPKEQVL
-743 GINAMLN
+743 AINQMLN
-750 KIKK
+750 QIKK

>member
-1 MATKNIN
+1 MSKKFTWNNNWK
-8 VSWQFT
+8 FT
-14 KDAITVAEGS
+14 KDAVSISENTTAA
-24 SVLTQGN
+24 GN
-31 WETLDLPHTWNGED
+31 WETLDLPHTWNGDD
-45 GQDGGND
+45 GQDGGSD
-52 YHRGTCY
+52 YYRGTCY
-59 YVKNMKREEFGSEP
+59 YAKNLSKAEVAEGKEV
-73 ITYIEFNGANSS
+73 YIEFEAANSS
-85 AWLYVNGKEA
+85 AELYVNGTSAAK
-95 GHHDGGYSTWRVN
+95 HDGGYSTWRAN
-108 VTDLLADDNELVV
+108 ITPYLKEENEIVV
-121 AVDNAPNDHVYPQM
+121 AVDNAPNDRVYPQN
-135 ADFTFYGGLYRDV
+135 ADFTFYGGLYRKVSLICVD
-148 NVISV
+148 
-153 PETHFDLDYY
+153 ETRFDLDYY
-163 GTHGIAVTP
+163 GSPAIKVTP
-172 TVEGANASVEVEV
+172 EVTGSDARITTEVFLTGATSEEELVFTITDGETVIDTVTVAAEQTEVEQ
-185 FVTDATEEDTLEYVI
+185 T
-200 KDGDEVVATKSVS
+200 
-213 ANETKVTFEIEN
+213 IEN

-244 KKDGQ
+244 KKNGE
-249 VIDERTT
+249 VVDERTT
-256 RFGCRTFKVD
+256 RFGCRTFTVD
-266 PEKGFF
+266 PKKGFF

-341 IPYISVHMSN
+341 IPYISVHMPT

-370 PSIFFWGLSNEI
+370 ASIFFWGLSNEI
-382 TMKGAKDPDLLENH
+382 TMQGADDPDLLENH

-412 TMAVISMCDISEKQY
+412 TMAVISMCDISESQY
-427 IEIPDLVSYNQYLGW
+427 IEIPDVVSYNQYLGW
-442 YGGKIEQNGPFMDA
+442 YGGKIEDNGPFMDA
-456 FHEMYPNIPI
+456 FHEKYPNIPI

-482 PEQGDYT
+482 PEQGDYS

-501 KQLYTRDFVWATH
+501 KQLYTRDFIWATH

-542 DRKYKKDAFYAYKAW
+542 DRKYKKDSFYAYKAW

-567 SKNYID
+567 SKNYVD

-580 VKVYSNLPEVELFAN
+580 VKVYSNQPEVELFAN
-595 GESVGKQNAEDHFF
+595 GESVGKQTAEDHFF
-609 TFEVKNVGETTL
+609 SFEVKNVGETTL
-621 LAKAGDC
+621 VAKAGVC
-628 EDSATIRKVDEP
+628 EDTATIRKVDEP
-640 NPDYHMPVTG
+640 NPDYRMPVTG
-650 DVINWF
+650 DIINWF
-656 EITAPEGYFSINDT
+656 EITQPEGYFSINDT
-670 LGEIMANPEGAKFMG
+670 MGQIMANPEGAKLLG
-685 GMMAKMQESQQN
+685 GMLEKMQQSNQN
-697 PSEDDPQKGMKDL
+697 PDDDDPQKGMK
-710 ANQIDPE
+710 AMASKIDPA

-735 GLPKEQVL
+735 SVPKEQVL
-743 GINAMLN
+743 AINQMLN
-750 KIKK
+750 QIKK

>member
-1 MATKNIN
+1 MSKKFTWNENWK
-8 VSWQFT
+8 FT
-14 KDAITVAEGS
+14 KDAVTVSDKTTSA
-24 SVLTQGN
+24 GN

-45 GQDGGND
+45 GQDGGSD
-52 YHRGTCY
+52 YYRGTCY
-59 YVKNMKREEFGSEP
+59 YAKNLSKAEVAEGKEV
-73 ITYIEFNGANSS
+73 YIEFEAANSS
-85 AWLYVNGKEA
+85 AELFVNGESVAK
-95 GHHDGGYSTWRVN
+95 HDGGYSTWRAN
-108 VTDLLADDNELVV
+108 ITPYLKDENEIVV
-121 AVDNAPNDHVYPQM
+121 AVDNAPNDYVYPQN
-135 ADFTFYGGLYRDV
+135 ADFTFYGGLYRKVSLILVD
-148 NVISV
+148 
-153 PETHFDLDYY
+153 ETRFDLDYY
-163 GTHGIAVTP
+163 GSPAIKVTP
-172 TVEGANASVEVEV
+172 EVTGDDAKITTEVYLTNAGSTEELVFTITDGDTVVDTVTVSADKTEVEQ
-185 FVTDATEEDTLEYVI
+185 TIT
-200 KDGDEVVATKSVS
+200 
-213 ANETKVTFEIEN
+213 N

-244 KKDGQ
+244 KKNGT
-249 VIDERTT
+249 VVDERST

-322 HDQYFYDL
+322 HDQHFYDM

-341 IPYISVHMSN
+341 IPYISVHMPN

-370 PSIFFWGLSNEI
+370 ASIFCWGLSNEI

-412 TMAVISMCDISEKQY
+412 TMAVISMCNISESQY

-442 YGGKIEQNGPFMDA
+442 YGGKIEENGPFMDS

-476 KWHTSH
+476 KWHSSH
-482 PEQGDYT
+482 PEQGDYS

-542 DRKYKKDAFYAYKAW
+542 DRKYKKDSFYAYKAW

-567 SKNYID
+567 SKNYVE
-573 RDEDVTI
+573 RDEDVTT
-580 VKVYSNLPEVELFAN
+580 VKVYSNLPEVELFVN
-595 GESVGKQNAEDHFF
+595 GESVGKQTAEDHFF
-609 TFEVKNVGETTL
+609 TFEVKNVGETKL
-621 LAKAGDC
+621 VAKAGDC
-628 EDSATIRKVDEP
+628 EDNATIKKVDEP
-640 NPDYHMPVTG
+640 NPDYRMPVTG

-670 LGEIMANPEGAKFMG
+670 MGDIMANPEGQKLMG
-685 GMMAKMQESQQN
+685 GLMAKMQAGNQN
-697 PSEDDPQKGMKDL
+697 PSDDDPQKGMKEL
-710 ANQIDPE
+710 ASQIDPA

-735 GLPKEQVL
+735 AVPKEQVL

>member
-1 MATKNIN
+1 MSKKFTWNNNWK
-8 VSWQFT
+8 FT
-14 KDAITVAEGS
+14 KDAVSISENTTAA
-24 SVLTQGN
+24 GN
-31 WETLDLPHTWNGED
+31 WETLDLPHTWNGDD
-45 GQDGGND
+45 GQDGGSD
-52 YHRGTCY
+52 YYRGTCY
-59 YVKNMKREEFGSEP
+59 YAKNLSKAEVAEGKEV
-73 ITYIEFNGANSS
+73 YIEFEAANSS
-85 AWLYVNGKEA
+85 AELYVNGTSAAK
-95 GHHDGGYSTWRVN
+95 HDGGYSTWRAN
-108 VTDLLADDNELVV
+108 ITPYLKEENEIVV
-121 AVDNAPNDHVYPQM
+121 AVDNAPNDRVYPQN
-135 ADFTFYGGLYRDV
+135 ADFTFYGGLYRKVSLICVD
-148 NVISV
+148 
-153 PETHFDLDYY
+153 ETRFDLDYY
-163 GTHGIAVTP
+163 GSPAIKVTP
-172 TVEGANASVEVEV
+172 EVTGSDARITTEVFLTGATSEEELVFTITDGETVIDTVTVAAEQTEVEQ
-185 FVTDATEEDTLEYVI
+185 T
-200 KDGDEVVATKSVS
+200 
-213 ANETKVTFEIEN
+213 IEN

-244 KKDGQ
+244 KKNGE
-249 VIDERTT
+249 VVDERTT
-256 RFGCRTFKVD
+256 RFGCRTFTVD
-266 PEKGFF
+266 PKKGFF

-341 IPYISVHMSN
+341 IPYISVHMPT

-370 PSIFFWGLSNEI
+370 ASIFFWGLSNEI
-382 TMKGAKDPDLLENH
+382 TMQGADDPDLLENH

-412 TMAVISMCDISEKQY
+412 TMAVISMCDISESQY
-427 IEIPDLVSYNQYLGW
+427 IEIPDVVSYNQYLGW
-442 YGGKIEQNGPFMDA
+442 YGGKIEENGPFMDA
-456 FHEMYPNIPI
+456 FHEKYPNIPI

-482 PEQGDYT
+482 PEQGDYS

-501 KQLYTRDFVWATH
+501 KQLYTRDFIWATH

-542 DRKYKKDAFYAYKAW
+542 DRKYKKDSFYAYKAW

-567 SKNYID
+567 SKNYVD

-580 VKVYSNLPEVELFAN
+580 VKVYSNQPEVELFAN
-595 GESVGKQNAEDHFF
+595 GESVGKQTAEDHFF
-609 TFEVKNVGETTL
+609 SFEVKNVGETTL
-621 LAKAGDC
+621 VAKAGVC
-628 EDSATIRKVDEP
+628 EDTATIRKVDEP
-640 NPDYHMPVTG
+640 NPDYRMPVTG
-650 DVINWF
+650 DIINWF
-656 EITAPEGYFSINDT
+656 EITQPEGYFSINDT
-670 LGEIMANPEGAKFMG
+670 MGQIMANPEGAKLLG
-685 GMMAKMQESQQN
+685 GMLEKMQQSNQN
-697 PSEDDPQKGMKDL
+697 PDDDDPQKGMK
-710 ANQIDPE
+710 AMASKIDPA

-735 GLPKEQVL
+735 SVPKEQVL
-743 GINAMLN
+743 AINQMLN
-750 KIKK
+750 QIKK